1 MNIKS
6 LLTEKRNPNTMNID
20 QSSSLDIIKM
30 INEEDQSVALT
41 VQKVLPTIARV
52 IDRIVDRAKK
62 GGRIFYIGA
71 GTSGRLGILDAS
83 ECPPTYS
90 TEPDFVQAIIA
101 GGETA
106 ILHAVEGAED
116 NVDLGADEIAKR
128 NVTSLDTVI
137 GIAASGRTPFTIGAM
152 KEATHRG
159 AFVASITCSPQSPMQ
174 EIAEEAMVAEVGPE
188 VVTGSTRMKAGTAQ
202 KMILNMLS
210 TAVMIRLGKVYENLM
225 IDVKP
230 SNEKLEIRAQ
240 HIIQDLTGAPLD
252 VVKEKLARYQSV
264 KLSILSLRT
273 NLENDDLVN
282 WLNAHNG
289 HLRQA
294 LDAFHKNNS
303 AN

>member
-6 LLTEKRNPNTMNID
+6 LLTEKRNPNTINID

-30 INEEDQSVALT
+30 INEEDQSVAFT
-41 VQKVLPTIARV
+41 VQKILPTIARV

-90 TEPDFVQAIIA
+90 TNPDFVQAIIA

-116 NVDLGADEIAKR
+116 NVDLGANEIAKR
-128 NVTSLDTVI
+128 DVTSLDTVI

-152 KEATHRG
+152 KEATQRG

-174 EIAEEAMVAEVGPE
+174 EMAEEAMVAEVGPE

-202 KMILNMLS
+202 KMILNMIS

-230 SNEKLEIRAQ
+230 SNEKLQIRAQ
-240 HIIQDLTGAPLD
+240 HIIQDLTGAPLE
-252 VVKEKLARYQSV
+252 VVKEKLAQYQSV

-273 NLENDDLVN
+273 NLENDELIN
-282 WLNAHNG
+282 WLDAHDG

-303 AN
+303 AS

>member
-6 LLTEKRNPNTMNID
+6 LLTEKRNPNTVNID

-30 INEEDQSVALT
+30 INEEDQSVALS
-41 VQKVLPTIARV
+41 VQKILPTIARV

-90 TEPDFVQAIIA
+90 TDPDFVQAIIA

-152 KEATHRG
+152 KEATRRG

-230 SNEKLEIRAQ
+230 SNEKLQIRAQ
-240 HIIQDLTGAPLD
+240 HIIQDLTGAPLE
-252 VVKEKLARYQSV
+252 VVKEKLAQYGSV

-273 NLENDDLVN
+273 NMDNDELVN
-282 WLNAHNG
+282 WLDAHDG

-303 AN
+303 AS